1 LKKKIAKTI
10 ADNSINSMSEIKAR
24 SISVA
29 DNDIITSIVIPTLNP
44 DERLSNCITF
54 LEKQSEKRF
63 EVIIIN
69 NGSNFNFL
77 SLDHS
82 IEHFSVIKNNTNS
95 GFSKAVNQGIRASKG
110 KYVILLNDDTYPV
123 ENWLDSLIK
132 TAKSDPKIGLVTSK
146 LRFNTP
152 PYLIQNTGLCINN
165 KYYYLVSRDSG
176 RSEPL
181 AKDGSEVYAPCG
193 AALLIK
199 KKFIEDVGFFDE
211 DFFAYG
217 EDIDIGI
224 RGQIKDWKCI
234 YSSGAE
240 VFHDHSMT
248 GKQYSTMKS
257 YFTVRNGIL
266 LAIKTYPL
274 NELIKY
280 LLMKN
285 MNYWFHLK
293 YIMQSKIIRKK
304 KNNTIKEIDMGVPV
318 TKLILVILKAH
329 FDALIMSPKMLRKR
343 KEIWKNARITK
354 KDFSNILRKYKIHE
368 EDNKRDIEILS
379 KYG

>member
-1 LKKKIAKTI
+1 MKNKNTKTI
-10 ADNSINSMSEIKAR
+10 VNNSINSTSKTKVG
-24 SISVA
+24 SISIK
-29 DNDIITSIVIPTLNP
+29 DNDIIASVIIPTLNP
-44 DERLSNCITF
+44 DERLSNCISF

-69 NGSNFNFL
+69 NGSNYNFL
-77 SLDHS
+77 SLNHN
-82 IEHFSVIKNNTNS
+82 IEHFSVIKNQTNL
-95 GFSKAVNQGIRASKG
+95 GFAKAVNQGIHVSKG
-110 KYVILLNDDTYPV
+110 KYVVLLNDDAYPV

-132 TAKSDPKIGLVTSK
+132 TAKSDKKIGLVTSK
-146 LRFNTP
+146 LRFNAP
-152 PYLIQNTGLCINN
+152 PYLIQNTGFCIHN
-165 KYYYLVSRDSG
+165 KYFLVSRDSG
-176 RSEPL
+176 KSESL

-199 KKFIEDVGFFDE
+199 KKFIEDVGLFDV

-224 RGQIKDWKCI
+224 RGHIRDWKCI
-234 YSSGAE
+234 YSDSAE

-257 YFTVRNGIL
+257 YFVVRNGIL

-274 NELIKY
+274 NELVRY

-285 MNYWFHLK
+285 VIYLFHLK
-293 YIMQSKIIRKK
+293 YIIKSKIIGK
-304 KNNTIKEIDMGVPV
+304 KNNDTIKEADMGIPV
-318 TKLILVILKAH
+318 TKLVLVTLKAH
-329 FDALIMSPKMLRKR
+329 FDAMIMSPKMLRKR
-343 KEIWKNARITK
+343 KEIWKNACITK
-354 KDFSNILRKYKIHE
+354 KEFSDFLRKYEIPK
-368 EDNKRDIEILS
+368 EDFLREFEVLG